1 MYHDLVLSDGDLTLR
16 PLSETDIQPLCALAA
31 DCGDELRFM
40 GSPPSTAAFYQS
52 GLDAPNQLPF
62 VIEVAG
68 VLAGS
73 TRYGDL
79 RPDDAGVEIGWTWLH
94 PRHHGTGVNRRMKR
108 LLLAH
113 AFTVMGLER
122 VQLKTDIRN
131 VRSQAAIAALGAVR
145 EGVLRA
151 HMRRPDGTMR
161 DTVMYSVTASEWLEV
176 QARLDDQISSAV
188 AVGTG

>member
-1 MYHDLVLSDGDLTLR
+1 MQHDVTLRSGDLTLR
-16 PLSETDIQPLCALAA
+16 PLTDADIAPLCALAA

-40 GSPPSTAAFYQS
+40 GSPPSSESYYRAA
-52 GLDAPNQLPF
+52 LDAPNQLAF

-68 VLAGS
+68 ALAGS

-79 RPDDAGVEIGWTWLH
+79 RPADAGVEIGWTWLH

-108 LLLAH
+108 LLLGH
-113 AFTVMGLER
+113 AFEVMGMQR
-122 VQLKTDIRN
+122 VQLKTDILN

-161 DTVMYSVTASEWLEV
+161 DTVMYAITAAEWPGV
-176 QARLDDQISSAV
+176 RAGLDERIA
-188 AVGTG
+188 TR

>member
-1 MYHDLVLSDGDLTLR
+1 MRHDLSLSDGDLRLR
-16 PLSETDIQPLCALAA
+16 ALTEADIGPLCALAR
-31 DCGDELRFM
+31 DCGDELRLM
-40 GSPPSTAAFYQS
+40 GTPPTAEAYYRA

-68 VLAGS
+68 QLAGS

-79 RPDDAGVEIGWTWLH
+79 RPADAGLEIGWTWLH

-113 AFTVMGLER
+113 AFEHMGMQR
-122 VQLKTDIRN
+122 VQLKTDILN
-131 VRSQAAIAALGAVR
+131 LRSQRAIAALGATR

-151 HMRRPDGTMR
+151 HMRRPDGSMR
-161 DTVMYSVTASEWLEV
+161 DTVMYSVTAPEWPDV
-176 QARLDDQISSAV
+176 KARLSPA
-188 AVGTG
+188 